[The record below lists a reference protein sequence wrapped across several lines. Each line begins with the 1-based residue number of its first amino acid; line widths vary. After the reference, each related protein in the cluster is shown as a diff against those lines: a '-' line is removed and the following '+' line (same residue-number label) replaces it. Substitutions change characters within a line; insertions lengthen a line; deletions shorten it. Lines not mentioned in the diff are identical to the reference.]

1 MPTSETQASETI
13 KGEDVLAEYSDDT
26 LATMADELAKEAE
39 RLGRLARGAHQEL
52 LVRMLEREASK
63 LDTEHWTGTVKPGP
77 IHHTVDNLE
86 RFKAKLA
93 PLVSH
98 DETDA
103 AFVQPPAPPMRVDM
117 RFINELY
124 KRGGEVAAIIDEERR
139 SVRGES
145 VLKLERKAAS

>member
-1 MPTSETQASETI
+1 MPTSETQASETL

-52 LVRMLEREASK
+52 LARMLEREASI
-63 LDTEHWTGTVKPGP
+63 LDTPNWKGKVKPGP
-77 IHHTVDNLE
+77 IHHTVDDLP
-86 RFKAKLA
+86 RFRYRLQDV
-93 PLVSH
+93 VSD
-98 DETDA
+98 DEIEA

-117 RFINELY
+117 RQINELY
-124 KRGGEVAAIIDEERR
+124 KRGGEIAAIVDEERR

-145 VLKLERKAAS
+145 ILKLERKEAS

>member
-52 LVRMLEREASK
+52 LVRMLEREATR
-63 LDTEHWTGTVKPGP
+63 LDTPNWTGTVKPGP
-77 IHHTVDNLE
+77 IHHTVDDVG
-86 RFKAKLA
+86 RFMLRLA
-93 PLVSH
+93 LLVNG
-98 DETDA
+98 DELDT
-103 AFVQPPAPPMRVDM
+103 AFVQPPLPPMRIDH
-117 RFINELY
+117 RGLNELS
-124 KRGGEVAAIIDEERR
+124 KRGGEIAAIVDEERS

-145 VLKLERKAAS
+145 VLKLERKPG

>member
-26 LATMADELAKEAE
+26 LATMAEDFAKEAE

-52 LVRMLEREASK
+52 LVRMLQREATK

-77 IHHTVDNLE
+77 IHHTVDDLP
-86 RFKAKLA
+86 RFRYRLQDV
-93 PLVSH
+93 VSD
-98 DETDA
+98 DEIEA
-103 AFVQPPAPPMRVDM
+103 AFVQPPPPPMRVDM
-117 RFINELY
+117 RQVNELY
-124 KRGGEVAAIIDEERR
+124 KRGGEIAAIVDEERR

-145 VLKLERKAAS
+145 VLKLERKA